1 VTGTPD
7 GIAMLDK
14 PAGLTSHDVVGRCRR
29 ILRTRRVGHA
39 GTLDPMATGVLVIG
53 VGRATRLLGHLSAAD
68 KDYDAVIRLG
78 QATTTDDAEG
88 EVLSRASAAVP
99 LADLQAAV
107 ARLTGVIDQV
117 PSSVSAIKV
126 GGRRAYERVRS
137 GEEVE
142 LPARTVT
149 ISSFEV
155 RDVAEVG
162 DFLDLAVSVT
172 CSAGTYVRALA
183 RDLGADLGVGGHL
196 RQLRR
201 TRSGSVDVA
210 DCQGLDD
217 FEADPK
223 VLPLA
228 EALDRNFAR
237 LDVDAES
244 AAAVG
249 HGRSLPAIGAHG
261 PVAVFG
267 PGGTA
272 LALMA
277 EDGDRLRPL
286 AVFA

>member
-1 VTGTPD
+1 MTGTPD
-7 GIAMLDK
+7 GIALLDK
-14 PAGLTSHDVVGRCRR
+14 PSGLTSHDVVSRCRR

-53 VGRATRLLGHLSAAD
+53 IGRATRLLGHLSAAD

-88 EVLSRASAAVP
+88 EVLSRATASVP
-99 LADLQAAV
+99 PADLRDAV
-107 ARLTGVIDQV
+107 ARLTGVIEQV

-126 GGRRAYERVRS
+126 GGRRSYERVRS
-137 GEEVE
+137 GEAVE
-142 LPARTVT
+142 LPARAVT
-149 ISSFEV
+149 ISRFEV

-162 DFLDLAVSVT
+162 DFLDVTVSVT
-172 CSAGTYVRALA
+172 CSAGTYIRALA

-201 TRSGSVDVA
+201 TRSGAVDVA
-210 DCQGLDD
+210 DCQQLDD
-217 FEADPK
+217 FEADPR

-244 AAAVG
+244 AIAVG
-249 HGRSLPAIGAHG
+249 HGRSLPSIGADG

-267 PGGTA
+267 PGDAA

-277 EDGDRLRPL
+277 EDGDRLKPL
-286 AVFA
+286 AVFV